1 MQPREKGLVFD
12 IQKFCVN
19 DGPGIRTGVFLKG
32 CNLRCLWCQNP
43 ESILPQPEVSYL
55 GNYCIHCGAC
65 IKVCP
70 HDAILSSPDLPTLN
84 RELCQKCMACVQEC
98 PTKALRTA
106 GQWMTVEEVMEKVD
120 EDRVF
125 YENSGGGVTFSG
137 GEPVVQF
144 EFLKALL
151 EESGRRH
158 LHRVLETNGHYPW
171 EQLDQLL
178 PNLELVLFDIKHLDN
193 QVHQQYTGAGNR
205 LIRGNLE
212 LLARKGGV
220 DWFPRVPLIPGVN
233 DSSRH
238 LKELGRWVKG
248 LGAREIHLLPYH
260 RFWESKQRAFG
271 YPRELL
277 LEKINPP
284 LEEEVKKAAKML
296 SREGFPV
303 IIGG

>member
-1 MQPREKGLVFD
+1 
-12 IQKFCVN
+12 
-19 DGPGIRTGVFLKG
+19 
-32 CNLRCLWCQNP
+32 
-43 ESILPQPEVSYL
+43 
-55 GNYCIHCGAC
+55 
-65 IKVCP
+65 
-70 HDAILSSPDLPTLN
+70 
-84 RELCQKCMACVQEC
+84 
-98 PTKALRTA
+98 
-106 GQWMTVEEVMEKVD
+106 MTVEEVMEKVD

-158 LHRVLETNGHYPW
+158 LHRVLETNGHHPW

-260 RFWESKQRAFG
+260 RFWESKQRTFG
-271 YPRELL
+271 YPREIL

-284 LEEEVKKAAKML
+284 LEEEVEKAAEML
-296 SREGFPV
+296 SREGLPV